1 MNDVKFKVGDSV
13 VIVDAQPE
21 KINSYKYK
29 DGEIGTISEDFD
41 EIMGTWCYVDFTDE
55 CGVVHSEAVYFWEM
69 KKVDE
74 VSTKTTPTFKIGDKV
89 VFCKSSLESGMIDAK
104 EDDVFTVQ
112 VQDNSIV
119 YLKEQSGGYH
129 HTHFEHYVEKEKE
142 VEKKLAKVG
151 DKIRI
156 VAAEST
162 GDCYKN
168 GDVLEVVATH
178 ASWVGVD
185 VFIDDALGNFHVY
198 HTEYEIVEDN
208 QEDDFVFTEEHIG
221 MEVFCLLRGKGVISE
236 VRKYYDDDH
245 YPVEVEFGYTADR
258 YTSKGKIYDDHKTR
272 VLFFSE
278 PKIEAERFP
287 PKKKFTP
294 TLKEGDNVLLWTS
307 EGCLPLFVTVLKEE
321 ETKLYYM
328 HTNGQKDYAS
338 KDSIKIKSIGE
349 EIKFK

>member
-1 MNDVKFKVGDSV
+1 MNDVKFKV
-13 VIVDAQPE
+13 
-21 KINSYKYK
+21 
-29 DGEIGTISEDFD
+29 
-41 EIMGTWCYVDFTDE
+41 
-55 CGVVHSEAVYFWEM
+55 
-69 KKVDE
+69 
-74 VSTKTTPTFKIGDKV
+74 GDKV

-104 EDDVFTVQ
+104 EGKVFTVKSGGK
-112 VQDNSIV
+112 SIV
-119 YLKEQSGGYH
+119 CLEELSGHYH
-129 HTHFEHYVEKEKE
+129 ITHFEHYVEKEKE
-142 VEKKLAKVG
+142 MEKKLAKVG

-156 VAAEST
+156 VAAEFSCDYY
-162 GDCYKN
+162 GN

-178 ASWVGVD
+178 ASWVD
-185 VFIDDALGNFHVY
+185 VLIGDDDHFHVY
-198 HTEYEIVEDN
+198 HTEYEIVEDS
-208 QEDDFVFTEEHIG
+208 QEDDFVFTEEHVG

-236 VRKYYDDDH
+236 VSKYYD
-245 YPVEVEFGYTADR
+245 YPVEVEFGYTTDR
-258 YTSKGKIYDDHKTR
+258 YTSKGKIYDDHKNR

-278 PKIEAERFP
+278 PKVEAERFP

-349 EIKFK
+349 EIKF